1 MRKRRRRCRR
11 VEESI
16 HQEGKMSYP
25 LGSVDLLDREFL
37 DIRASILSLAA
48 SFDRIDRAGGSVGDD
63 PRWRRIQEGL
73 NVIRS
78 DDLDRAEQVQLV
90 FSRLYEENWPEQFG
104 IELPQ

>member
-1 MRKRRRRCRR
+1 
-11 VEESI
+11 
-16 HQEGKMSYP
+16 MSYP

-48 SFDRIDRAGGSVGDD
+48 SFDRIDRAGGSVEDD
-63 PRWRRIQEGL
+63 PRWQQIQEGL
-73 NVIRS
+73 SRLRS

-90 FSRLYEENWPEQFG
+90 FSRLYKEDWSEQFG